1 MGLPS
6 VGELYRWTPDR
17 APPPRW
23 IPPRYR
29 KGRLATP
36 GERGQAERSR
46 TGSTTRASSHV
57 FALAHGFAVGTDSAT
72 APLRITFLVTGQVVI
87 VLVAWRVF
95 KALPPTGAEAVA
107 YRRKVP

>member
-1 MGLPS
+1 M
-6 VGELYRWTPDR
+6 
-17 APPPRW
+17 
-23 IPPRYR
+23 
-29 KGRLATP
+29 
-36 GERGQAERSR
+36 
-46 TGSTTRASSHV
+46 
-57 FALAHGFAVGTDSAT
+57 GTDSAT